1 MKSRSLAAY
10 VLNAFAAGLVLCNAA
25 VGAEPAPATTAAAPK
40 GPFKE
45 ISWEDLTPKGW
56 DPYKK
61 LRDAKVGRLIDGD
74 PKTTAL
80 MSDLRQVL
88 DNAPTNDTMNGQA
101 IKLPGY
107 VVPLEESK
115 GGLTE
120 FLLVPYFGACIHSP
134 PPPSNQIVHVVLS
147 KPLKGY
153 RAMDPVWVSGT
164 LAVTRQE
171 SAMGTS
177 GYALQ
182 ASVVARYEAQRAR

>member
-10 VLNAFAAGLVLCNAA
+10 VLHALAAWLVMGNAA

-40 GPFKE
+40 GTFKE

-61 LRDAKVGRLIDGD
+61 LRDAKVGLLTDGD
-74 PKTTAL
+74 PKTATL
-80 MSDLRQVL
+80 MSELRQVL
-88 DNAPTNDTMNGQA
+88 DTAPTNDTLNGQA

-115 GGLTE
+115 AGLTE
-120 FLLVPYFGACIHSP
+120 FLLVPYFGACIHTP

-147 KPLKGY
+147 KPLQGF

-177 GYALQ
+177 GYALR
-182 ASVVARYEAQRAR
+182 ASVVERYESPRQR